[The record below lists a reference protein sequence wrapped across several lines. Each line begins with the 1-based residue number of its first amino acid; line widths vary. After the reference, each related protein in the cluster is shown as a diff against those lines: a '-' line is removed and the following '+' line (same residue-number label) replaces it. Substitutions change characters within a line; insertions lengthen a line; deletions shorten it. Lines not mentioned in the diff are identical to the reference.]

1 MPVHY
6 ELEFTPDI
14 YQSDPSGFGLAGK
27 VVIRVLC
34 KEVTSVIILHAI
46 GLNISRDRMEVA
58 PVQGNGT
65 SMPSVEVSVSAY
77 CF

>member
-1 MPVHY
+1 MHY
-6 ELEFTPDI
+6 ELEFRPDF
-14 YQSDPSGFGLAGK
+14 YKSNASKFELAGE
-27 VVIRVLC
+27 VVIRVRC
-34 KEVTSVIILHAI
+34 KEVTSVIILHAM